1 MRLRTKRCRDIR
13 VAGVVQ
19 LARLMGICG
28 DIAWLAGPSAGL
40 LAANA
45 SSGASPDMTR
55 MPRRVAAVMAI
66 ALAGMLAGCTSND
79 SGELLIDPGRY
90 AVYKCDDLATRWR
103 TVSAR
108 EKELRGLMDRA
119 SQSAGGAV
127 VGSLSYRVDYDAVIS
142 DERLL
147 QRTAA
152 EKNCNLPFQTPSIQA
167 PPLQAQGAP
176 PPAAPP
182 PGPQYQSDQGIR

>member
-1 MRLRTKRCRDIR
+1 
-13 VAGVVQ
+13 
-19 LARLMGICG
+19 
-28 DIAWLAGPSAGL
+28 
-40 LAANA
+40 
-45 SSGASPDMTR
+45 
-55 MPRRVAAVMAI
+55 VAATTAI
-66 ALAGMLAGCTSND
+66 ALAGALTGCTSND

-90 AVYKCDDLATRWR
+90 AIYKCDDLATRWK

-147 QRTAA
+147 QRTAV
-152 EKNCNLPFQTPSIQA
+152 EKNCGLPFQTPSIQA
-167 PPLQAQGAP
+167 QPLQAQSLQTQGAP
-176 PPAAPP
+176 PPAAAPP
-182 PGPQYQSDQGIR
+182 SGPEYQSDQGIR

>member
-1 MRLRTKRCRDIR
+1 MR
-13 VAGVVQ
+13 
-19 LARLMGICG
+19 ICG
-28 DIAWLAGPSAGL
+28 DVVGSPAELPAGQTCARFR
-40 LAANA
+40 AR
-45 SSGASPDMTR
+45 PDM
-55 MPRRVAAVMAI
+55 PRSFAPFMVF
-66 ALAGMLAGCTSND
+66 ALACALFGCTSND

-90 AVYKCDDLATRWR
+90 AVYKCDDLAARWKI
-103 TVSAR
+103 VSAR

-119 SQSAGGAV
+119 AQSNGGAV
-127 VGSLSYRVDYDAVIS
+127 VGSLAYRVDYDAVVS

-152 EKNCNLPFQTPSIQA
+152 EKNCGLPFQTPSIQA
-167 PPLQAQGAP
+167 QPLQAQGAQ

>member
-1 MRLRTKRCRDIR
+1 
-13 VAGVVQ
+13 
-19 LARLMGICG
+19 
-28 DIAWLAGPSAGL
+28 
-40 LAANA
+40 
-45 SSGASPDMTR
+45 
-55 MPRRVAAVMAI
+55 MPRSFAPFMAL
-66 ALAGMLAGCTSND
+66 ALAGALFGCTSND

-90 AVYKCDDLATRWR
+90 AVYKCDDLAARWKI
-103 TVSAR
+103 VSAR

-119 SQSAGGAV
+119 AQSNGGAV
-127 VGSLSYRVDYDAVIS
+127 VGSLAYRVDYDAVVS

-152 EKNCNLPFQTPSIQA
+152 EKNCGLPFQTPSIQA
-167 PPLQAQGAP
+167 QPLQAQGAQ